1 MTVHTILQAVCLF
14 IIYTVLTV
22 VLPELVF
29 HQKYKGRRTGE
40 RLMLDITVSN
50 FYIMNLVFILQ
61 LLHISSIYTLL
72 IFTVMPVFAVII
84 IQYRK
89 AFKAWGIRQLA
100 LLGKISSKTMGI
112 KTFFAI
118 VFTRIKDILCNA
130 CKNIFHII
138 GRHKTEY
145 VLFTLLSVW
154 LLYIYGSN
162 EILQYGYT
170 VSDLSVHNYWINEMS
185 KNNIF
190 AAGVYPFG
198 FHCIIYYIHTVFHI
212 DTYVILRLFSV
223 VQTFYLHLVL
233 FTFIRCICRSSF
245 AAYGGLF
252 LYLVVDLYHGNCTI
266 RFISALPQEYGMLFI
281 LPCIYFLF
289 AFFKDMKKNAGKWII
304 RTDLAAACACFSM
317 TIAVHFYDTMIA
329 GLFCAAIM
337 IGFCVRFFRPRYFL
351 RLMGAVLLAVVI
363 GVLPMFTAAL
373 CGKPMQGSIGWGN
386 IHTIPVM

>member
-118 VFTRIKDILCNA
+118 VFTRIFFISSDGIKQNMYYLPFYPCG
-130 CKNIFHII
+130 F
-138 GRHKTEY
+138 
-145 VLFTLLSVW
+145 F
-154 LLYIYGSN
+154 IYMEAMRFCS
-162 EILQYGYT
+162 T
-170 VSDLSVHNYWINEMS
+170 V
-185 KNNIF
+185 
-190 AAGVYPFG
+190 
-198 FHCIIYYIHTVFHI
+198 
-212 DTYVILRLFSV
+212 
-223 VQTFYLHLVL
+223 
-233 FTFIRCICRSSF
+233 
-245 AAYGGLF
+245 
-252 LYLVVDLYHGNCTI
+252 I
-266 RFISALPQEYGMLFI
+266 RFPTCRY
-281 LPCIYFLF
+281 
-289 AFFKDMKKNAGKWII
+289 
-304 RTDLAAACACFSM
+304 
-317 TIAVHFYDTMIA
+317 TIT
-329 GLFCAAIM
+329 G
-337 IGFCVRFFRPRYFL
+337 
-351 RLMGAVLLAVVI
+351 
-363 GVLPMFTAAL
+363 
-373 CGKPMQGSIGWGN
+373 
-386 IHTIPVM
+386 

>member
-1 MTVHTILQAVCLF
+1 MTVHTILQVVCLF

-130 CKNIFHII
+130 CKIFFISSDGI
-138 GRHKTEY
+138 KQNMYYLPFYPCGFFICMEAMR
-145 VLFTLLSVW
+145 FCS
-154 LLYIYGSN
+154 
-162 EILQYGYT
+162 T
-170 VSDLSVHNYWINEMS
+170 V
-185 KNNIF
+185 
-190 AAGVYPFG
+190 
-198 FHCIIYYIHTVFHI
+198 
-212 DTYVILRLFSV
+212 
-223 VQTFYLHLVL
+223 
-233 FTFIRCICRSSF
+233 
-245 AAYGGLF
+245 
-252 LYLVVDLYHGNCTI
+252 I
-266 RFISALPQEYGMLFI
+266 RFPTCRY
-281 LPCIYFLF
+281 
-289 AFFKDMKKNAGKWII
+289 
-304 RTDLAAACACFSM
+304 
-317 TIAVHFYDTMIA
+317 TIT
-329 GLFCAAIM
+329 G
-337 IGFCVRFFRPRYFL
+337 
-351 RLMGAVLLAVVI
+351 
-363 GVLPMFTAAL
+363 
-373 CGKPMQGSIGWGN
+373 
-386 IHTIPVM
+386 

>member
-170 VSDLSVHNYWINEMS
+170 VSDLPVHNYWINEMS

-190 AAGVYPFG
+190 AAGVYPCVTPYDSLKSFSL
-198 FHCIIYYIHTVFHI
+198 
-212 DTYVILRLFSV
+212 YVACLCYFVLDATLRASLAGGSV
-223 VQTFYLHLVL
+223 TP
-233 FTFIRCICRSSF
+233 
-245 AAYGGLF
+245 A
-252 LYLVVDLYHGNCTI
+252 
-266 RFISALPQEYGMLFI
+266 SASVSPS
-281 LPCIYFLF
+281 
-289 AFFKDMKKNAGKWII
+289 ASASH
-304 RTDLAAACACFSM
+304 R
-317 TIAVHFYDTMIA
+317 
-329 GLFCAAIM
+329 
-337 IGFCVRFFRPRYFL
+337 
-351 RLMGAVLLAVVI
+351 
-363 GVLPMFTAAL
+363 
-373 CGKPMQGSIGWGN
+373 
-386 IHTIPVM
+386 

>member
-1 MTVHTILQAVCLF
+1 MTVHTILQVVCLF

-154 LLYIYGSN
+154 LLYMYGSN

-170 VSDLSVHNYWINEMS
+170 VSDLPVHNYWINEMS

-212 DTYVILRLFSV
+212 DTYVILRLFPWCRPFICIWFCLPLSAAYAVLPLPPMVDCFYIWFHHYTTATVRSV
-223 VQTFYLHLVL
+223 LSALCRRNTACCLSCRVFTFYSH
-233 FTFIRCICRSSF
+233 
-245 AAYGGLF
+245 
-252 LYLVVDLYHGNCTI
+252 
-266 RFISALPQEYGMLFI
+266 
-281 LPCIYFLF
+281 
-289 AFFKDMKKNAGKWII
+289 
-304 RTDLAAACACFSM
+304 
-317 TIAVHFYDTMIA
+317 
-329 GLFCAAIM
+329 
-337 IGFCVRFFRPRYFL
+337 FL
-351 RLMGAVLLAVVI
+351 RI
-363 GVLPMFTAAL
+363 
-373 CGKPMQGSIGWGN
+373 
-386 IHTIPVM
+386 

>member
-1 MTVHTILQAVCLF
+1 MTVHTILQVVCLF

-154 LLYIYGSN
+154 LLYMYGSN

-170 VSDLSVHNYWINEMS
+170 VSDLPVHNY
-185 KNNIF
+185 
-190 AAGVYPFG
+190 
-198 FHCIIYYIHTVFHI
+198 
-212 DTYVILRLFSV
+212 
-223 VQTFYLHLVL
+223 
-233 FTFIRCICRSSF
+233 
-245 AAYGGLF
+245 
-252 LYLVVDLYHGNCTI
+252 
-266 RFISALPQEYGMLFI
+266 
-281 LPCIYFLF
+281 
-289 AFFKDMKKNAGKWII
+289 
-304 RTDLAAACACFSM
+304 
-317 TIAVHFYDTMIA
+317 
-329 GLFCAAIM
+329 
-337 IGFCVRFFRPRYFL
+337 
-351 RLMGAVLLAVVI
+351 
-363 GVLPMFTAAL
+363 
-373 CGKPMQGSIGWGN
+373 
-386 IHTIPVM
+386 